1 MKTERATIRPVAKPV
16 VKPVIKATASKPATK
31 TVAAKKP
38 VNVAA
43 VAKPAAPAAARGT
56 PKVASK
62 VAAKPAVN
70 SAPSLKRNAT
80 KSAAKAVSP
89 IVRDSFTMTTADQE
103 LLRKC
108 KRDAVTSGRDTTKK
122 SEIVRAA
129 LRHFASLAASTQLM
143 ELNGLDPVKTG
154 RPKKK

>member
-1 MKTERATIRPVAKPV
+1 MKSAKVAAKPTAKPV
-16 VKPVIKATASKPATK
+16 VKVVVRKAAAT
-31 TVAAKKP
+31 
-38 VNVAA
+38 
-43 VAKPAAPAAARGT
+43 KPAAVSLVKVVAPVRIASPAKQVSSRKPGAPVTTRIAPKDAARIT
-56 PKVASK
+56 
-62 VAAKPAVN
+62 
-70 SAPSLKRNAT
+70 
-80 KSAAKAVSP
+80 AKAVSP

-103 LLRKC
+103 LLKQC
-108 KRDAVTSGRDTTKK
+108 KRDAVTSGRDSTKK